1 MAVFT
6 GLGESFVAS
15 VPAGAVLGFED
26 VVEGDADDATPEFS
40 EPDVLRT
47 TGAPLLTEGSPDASF
62 GLGSEPAGAE
72 VTGADALGTDVFG
85 KEACGTRDFGVAIGV
100 AVPVPASFPALSG
113 FGGTVGK
120 RSARISTA
128 RAAPF

>member
-26 VVEGDADDATPEFS
+26 VVEGDADDATPEFP

-72 VTGADALGTDVFG
+72 VTGAEVTGADALGTDVFG
-85 KEACGTRDFGVAIGV
+85 KEPCGAKAFGVAVGE
-100 AVPVPASFPALSG
+100 AVPVP
-113 FGGTVGK
+113 
-120 RSARISTA
+120 
-128 RAAPF
+128 